1 MRHRPNSDGTDH
13 DSPTSG
19 GRNVGDPSSSTADP
33 SGIDAVVVTGKM
45 ATLDFG
51 PASVFGHAFLVH
63 AGADDFTLQPS
74 GAAQGAAPLVN

>member
-1 MRHRPNSDGTDH
+1 MRYRPNSDGTDH

-19 GRNVGDPSSSTADP
+19 GGNAGDPSSITADP
-33 SGIDAVVVTGKM
+33 GGIDTVVVTGEM

-51 PASVFGHAFLVH
+51 PASVFDRAFVVH